1 MAMLVS
7 SDSEGRVQLPPGY
20 RNRNFGLYRDSNG
33 TIHLTPLPIVPN
45 EDLTTID
52 SDPTFP

>member
-20 RNRNFGLYRDSNG
+20 RNRNFGLYRDTNG
-33 TIHLTPLPIVPN
+33 TIHLTPLPIVPD
-45 EDLTTID
+45 EDLTTIS